1 MITGR
6 LLNFHPFSIEFLSIS
21 MSLITLKNLTIRF
34 RGPALL
40 DEISCE
46 IEARQRIG
54 LLGRNGSGKTTLM
67 KLLIGQAQPD
77 SGQITIAAGAKI
89 GMLQQDV
96 PSGIDS
102 TVLDIVITGL
112 NEAADLSEWEQDQ
125 AAQQMISRM
134 QLDPYAMFD
143 SLSSGMKRRV
153 LLAKSLV
160 SKPDL
165 LLLDEP
171 TNHLDVEAIEWLEG
185 FLGRWNGTLIFV
197 THDRAFLRKLATRI
211 LEIDRGRIF
220 DWQCDYE
227 TFLERK
233 EGALEAEEKQNALFD
248 KRLAQE
254 EVWIRQGVKARRTRN
269 MGRVRALEEM
279 REQRRDRRGK
289 VGQVDLKIDSGQR
302 SGQLVAD
309 LKNVSF
315 RYGDQIILENFSTT
329 VMRGE
334 KVGIIGSNGAGK
346 STLLKL
352 MLGKLEPTS
361 GSVRSGTNLQVA
373 YFDQLRQQLDEEK
386 TVEENV
392 GDGYQN
398 ITVAGQPRHIIGY
411 LSDFLFSA
419 ERART
424 PVKFL
429 SGGERNRILLAKL
442 FAKPANVIVLD
453 EPTNDLDSETLEML
467 ESRLVEYQGTVL
479 MVSHDRSFLDNV
491 VTSTIVFE
499 ESGVN
504 EYDGGY
510 QDWQR
515 QRANRVAEEQRLES
529 ESNSKKSGKK
539 SSGSAAANAGGKSDK
554 GVGKQGGDTNQR
566 KLKYTEKIELEK
578 LPSLIEAMEA
588 KISKQHEKMAN
599 PGFYKSSGD
608 KITQEQSALSE
619 MQMELQKLFA
629 RWEQLEAIS
638 H

>member
-1 MITGR
+1 
-6 LLNFHPFSIEFLSIS
+6 

-96 PSGIDS
+96 PSGIAS

-112 NEAADLSEWEQDQ
+112 EDDVDTPEWEQEQ

-134 QLDPYAMFD
+134 QLDPCAMFD

-160 SKPDL
+160 SKPDI

-185 FLGRWNGTLIFV
+185 FLSRWNGTLIFV

-279 REQRRDRRGK
+279 RAERRERRGK
-289 VGQVDLKIDSGQR
+289 VGQVDLKIDAGQR

-315 RYGDQIILENFSTT
+315 RYGDRVILEDFSTT
-329 VMRGE
+329 IMRGE

-467 ESRLVEYQGTVL
+467 ESRLVDYQGTVL

-499 ESGVN
+499 DTGVN

-515 QRANRVAEEQRLES
+515 QRANRIAEERQRLENEANS
-529 ESNSKKSGKK
+529 AKESKKP
-539 SSGSAAANAGGKSDK
+539 SGSAGGNAASGSGSQKKDS
-554 GVGKQGGDTNQR
+554 NQR
-566 KLKYTEKIELEK
+566 KLKYTERIELEK
-578 LPSLIEAMEA
+578 LPALIEALEA
-588 KISKQHEKMAN
+588 KISKQHEKMAD
-599 PGFYKSSGD
+599 PGFYKSTGE
-608 KITQEQSALSE
+608 KIAREQSALSE
-619 MQMELQKLFA
+619 MQKELQKLFT
-629 RWEQLEAIS
+629 RWEELEALAD
-638 H
+638 